1 MTAQLT
7 LNDDGLILSFGPS
20 DETPLSLAAPF
31 LVAVLKAVRTES
43 KFVISEGEFAQSLQA
58 ILVFFAKRSL
68 PIVLDASAQQLVG
81 DIETSRHEFDQA
93 RHSAQT
99 GEAPPLDTDTLR
111 RELTALQ
118 REAAAHLVQVQNGAN
133 FSVPGA
139 GKTTV
144 AYAAFAA
151 LEKNSAVNKLV
162 VVAPRAAFL
171 PWEEEFKACFGRAP
185 ASVRLT
191 GGRVARDRIYARSDD
206 YELFLTTYQTATN
219 DLNRLKGL
227 CRRHRVMLVLDESHY
242 VKRLEDGQWARAVLD
257 LAPYAAR
264 RVILSGTPMPQG
276 YEDLWTQFTF
286 LWPGREVLGE
296 KHAYRRRVERG
307 DTADIR
313 GNVRPFFRR
322 ITKRDLNLPEL
333 HIERLIVPL
342 APEQQRIYGAI
353 REKVLNE
360 LRLQPSDR
368 QLLRQWKRARL
379 VRLLQAASN
388 PALLSEYSEEF
399 SLAPDEASDRSVI
412 DVAQHYGDV
421 EIPAKFTRARVLV
434 LELVSRGR
442 KVVVWTSFVKNIT
455 MFRQLIGD
463 RIPTFIVYGAVPRD
477 PSEDEEFNREQ
488 QISQFKTTK
497 GPAVLIANPAACG
510 ESISLHHACKD
521 AIYLDRTFDCAK
533 YVQSQDRIH
542 RLGLAPGDVVTA
554 YLLIASDTIDET
566 VDHRLL
572 EKIDRMQALFEA
584 ELPEG
589 SPEDIDDD
597 ESEEAADFDESIA
610 DLQAQQQ

>member
-7 LNDDGLILSFGPS
+7 LGDEGLSISFASS
-20 DETPLSLAAPF
+20 DEATLSLAAPF
-31 LVAVLKAVRTES
+31 LIAVLRAVRTDS
-43 KFVISEGEFAQSLQA
+43 TFLISEGELAQSLKA
-58 ILVFFAKRSL
+58 ILVFFAKRAL
-68 PIVLDASAQQLVG
+68 PIELDAHAQQLVG
-81 DIETSRHEFDQA
+81 DIETSRREFDQA
-93 RHSAQT
+93 RDSAQA
-99 GEAPPLDTDTLR
+99 GEPPALDTDTLQ

-151 LEKNSAVNKLV
+151 LRKNSIVDKLV

-171 PWEEEFKACFGRAP
+171 PWEEEFQACFGHPA

-219 DLNRLKGL
+219 DTNRLKGL
-227 CRRHRVMLVLDESHY
+227 CRRHRVMLILDESHY

-313 GNVRPFFRR
+313 GSVRPFFRR

-333 HIERLIVPL
+333 HIERIVVPL
-342 APEQQRIYGAI
+342 APEQQRIYDAI

-379 VRLLQAASN
+379 VRLLQASSN

-399 SLAPDEASDRSVI
+399 SLARDEASDRSVI

-421 EIPAKFTRARVLV
+421 EVPAKFVRARELV
-434 LELVSRGR
+434 LDLVARGR
-442 KVVVWTSFVKNIT
+442 KVVVWTSFVKNII

-463 RIPTFIVYGAVPRD
+463 RVPTFIVYGAVPRD

-488 QISQFKTTK
+488 QISQFKETV

-542 RLGLAPGDVVTA
+542 RLGLAPGDVCDGIPTPRVRH
-554 YLLIASDTIDET
+554 
-566 VDHRLL
+566 HR
-572 EKIDRMQALFEA
+572 
-584 ELPEG
+584 
-589 SPEDIDDD
+589 
-597 ESEEAADFDESIA
+597 
-610 DLQAQQQ
+610 